1 MLGHFLKTQT
11 YTRKLDPL
19 KKTTT
24 TTTKTKLSNQKL
36 NI

>member
-24 TTTKTKLSNQKL
+24 TTKTKLSNQKL